1 MNRSTHGEAAADRW
15 VTRTHGHRGFLDKWL
30 FFMMFVIGAS
40 GIVLLR
46 TYFGVSQ
53 MAVTAWAVFW
63 MVFYLISV
71 TWVPR
76 YYLRA
81 DQAGDNIY
89 YMGFLFT
96 LVSLSVALYY
106 FTDQAVALDQIV
118 ANFGIA
124 LATTILGVA
133 LRVVMHQMREDPVDT
148 EREARLDLAEASSRL
163 RTELDVSVQRLDSF
177 ARHVEQ
183 SVEEAITRVG
193 EAAQNVLRK
202 SSEQIAESGE
212 KVALSSQ
219 QASAG
224 IESAFTEFKD
234 QAKNLTAASRRQVK
248 ATETLVERMEAI
260 EVPAGVIKDRLAPVG
275 ELLERLA
282 GQVEARERATSSI
295 LAGFAKASES
305 MSRSAEAMR
314 DQLTTTHGQM
324 GQMGALLQKVQEAL
338 GPIDRI
344 GAALGPTEEVITRFG
359 DVLATTASAQET
371 ALRQQVETLDE
382 LHVQLRDGFGAF
394 QGALQEHSQKA
405 AEQMAEAIRTVSGQ
419 QSAAYAELERWA
431 ETRAQETL
439 DARKALEE
447 RQRQVYERLAEE
459 MEATFQGIR
468 RARED
473 TEREARLA
481 REATEDVLRQLTG
494 MVRTLGAQL
503 GGPPSDPSEP

>member
-1 MNRSTHGEAAADRW
+1 MNSSTRAEAAADRW
-15 VTRTHGHRGFLDKWL
+15 GTRTYGHRGFMDKWL
-30 FFMMFVIGAS
+30 FFIIFVIGAS

-63 MVFYLISV
+63 MVFYLVSV

-163 RTELDVSVQRLDSF
+163 RTELDISVQRLDSF

-193 EAAQNVLRK
+193 EAAQNVLRN
-202 SSEQIAESGE
+202 SCEQIAESGQ
-212 KVALSSQ
+212 KVAFSSQ
-219 QASAG
+219 QTSDG
-224 IESAFTEFKD
+224 IESAFFEFKE
-234 QAKNLTAASRRQVK
+234 QAKSLTAASRRQVK
-248 ATETLVERMEAI
+248 ATEMLVERMDAI
-260 EVPAGVIKDRLAPVG
+260 EIPAGVIKDRLVPVG
-275 ELLERLA
+275 DLLERLA
-282 GQVEARERATSSI
+282 RQVETRERATNSI
-295 LAGFAKASES
+295 LEGVANASES
-305 MSRSAEAMR
+305 MSRSSEEMR
-314 DQLTTTHGQM
+314 GHLTTTREQVGEM
-324 GQMGALLQKVQEAL
+324 GDFLEKVKEAL

-359 DVLATTASAQET
+359 DVLATTATAQEA
-371 ALRQQVETLDE
+371 ALRQQVETLGE
-382 LHVQLRDGFGAF
+382 FRAALRDGFVAF
-394 QGALQEHSQKA
+394 QLALQEQSEGA
-405 AEQMAEAIRTVSGQ
+405 AKQMAEAMHAVSGQ
-419 QSAAYAELERWA
+419 QSAAYADLRKTSESS
-431 ETRAQETL
+431 AQEIL
-439 DARKALEE
+439 DARKGLEE
-447 RQRQVYERLAEE
+447 RQRQAYQRFGQE
-459 MEATFQGIR
+459 MDATLQGIR

-473 TEREARLA
+473 TERESRLA
-481 REATEDVLRQLTG
+481 REATEDVFRQLTS
-494 MVRTLGAQL
+494 MVQTLGAQL
-503 GGPPSDPSEP
+503 GGPPDEPPQP